1 MRCES
6 TFCLPGS
13 VTTSAICK
21 YNARQ
26 LAKKKSMLGVLGVVV
41 AVYALL
47 CAWVYVRQRSM
58 IYYPV
63 PERAAAAQEAMS
75 LPVAG
80 AVLRIWTVRRPGS
93 RALVYFGGN
102 AEDVSASLD
111 DFAQAIPDRSLYFV
125 NYRGY
130 GGSTGA
136 PTEAALVADALAIFD
151 SLRKDH
157 DEIAVVGR
165 SLGSGVAVQLAAAR
179 PVSNL
184 VLVTPFDSLARVG
197 QGAMPWLPVALLM
210 QDRYESTRFAPQ
222 VTAPTL
228 LLVAA
233 KDAVIPPSH
242 ATALLAAFAAG
253 RARAVELPGAGHN
266 NIQLWPQYY
275 RDIAGFLR

>member
-1 MRCES
+1 MKIS
-6 TFCLPGS
+6 LL
-13 VTTSAICK
+13 V
-21 YNARQ
+21 
-26 LAKKKSMLGVLGVVV
+26 LLGIVV

-63 PERAAAAQEAMS
+63 PEQASTIGEVIT
-75 LPVAG
+75 LPVDG
-80 AVLRIWTVRRPGS
+80 AVLRIWTLQRPG
-93 RALVYFGGN
+93 RRGLIYFGGN
-102 AEDVSASLD
+102 AEDVSASLRE
-111 DFAQAIPDRSLYFV
+111 FAQALPERSLYFV

-136 PTEAALVADALAIFD
+136 PTETALIADALAIFD
-151 SLRKDH
+151 TLHKDH

-179 PVSNL
+179 PVSRL

-222 VTAPTL
+222 VTCPTL

-233 KDAVIPPSH
+233 KDAVIPPAH
-242 ATALLAAFAAG
+242 ATALLAAFVAG
-253 RARAVELPGAGHN
+253 RARAVEVPGAGHN
-266 NIQLWPQYY
+266 DIQLWPAYY

>member
-1 MRCES
+1 MKIS
-6 TFCLPGS
+6 LL
-13 VTTSAICK
+13 V
-21 YNARQ
+21 
-26 LAKKKSMLGVLGVVV
+26 LLGLGA

-47 CAWVYVRQRSM
+47 CAWVYARQRAL

-63 PERAAAAQEAMS
+63 PERASAAGES
-75 LPVAG
+75 ITLPVEG
-80 AVLRIWTVRRPGS
+80 AVLKVWTLPRPGS
-93 RALVYFGGN
+93 RALLYFGGN

-111 DFAQAIPDRSLYFV
+111 DFSLAMPDRSLYFI

-136 PTEAALVADALAIFD
+136 PTEAALIADALAVFD
-151 SLRKDH
+151 TLHKDH

-179 PVSNL
+179 PVSKL

-210 QDRYESTRFAPQ
+210 QDRYESTRFAPR
-222 VTAPTL
+222 VTSPTL

-253 RARAVELPGAGHN
+253 RARAVEVPGAGHN
-266 NIQLWPQYY
+266 DIQLWPQYY

>member
-1 MRCES
+1 M
-6 TFCLPGS
+6 
-13 VTTSAICK
+13 
-21 YNARQ
+21 
-26 LAKKKSMLGVLGVVV
+26 KKSLVVLLGLAA

-47 CAWVYVRQRSM
+47 CVWVYTRQRAL

-63 PERAAAAQEAMS
+63 PERTSAVGEAIS
-75 LPVAG
+75 LPVDG
-80 AVLRIWTVRRPGS
+80 AVLKVWTLKRPG
-93 RALVYFGGN
+93 RRVLVYFGGN
-102 AEDVSASLD
+102 AEDVSGAFAE
-111 DFAQAIPDRSLYFV
+111 FAQALRERSLYFV

-151 SLRKDH
+151 SLRKDY

-165 SLGSGVAVQLAAAR
+165 SLGSGVAVQLAATR
-179 PVSNL
+179 PVSKL

-210 QDRYESTRFAPQ
+210 RDRYESTRFAPR
-222 VTAPTL
+222 VVCPTL

-233 KDAVIPPSH
+233 KDAVIPPAH
-242 ATALLAAFAAG
+242 AAALLAAFATG
-253 RARAVELPGAGHN
+253 RARAVEVPGAGHN
-266 NIQLWPQYY
+266 DIQLWPQYY